1 MSAIAIM
8 TDSNSGIM
16 PSEGPDYG
24 IHVLPMPVIIDG
36 KTYFEGIDITPE
48 VFYEKQTSGAVIT
61 TSQPSP
67 GDVTDMWDSLLKEY
81 SEIVFIPMSS
91 GLSNTCQTAA
101 LLAEDEPY
109 AGRVFVVDNHRI
121 SVTQSMSVLDAV
133 TLAGQGRSG
142 AEIKE
147 ILEKEA
153 LDATIYIAVDTLE
166 YLKKGGR
173 ITPAAAALGTILK
186 LKPVLTI
193 QGDKLDSYAKAR
205 GMKSAFRTMLDA
217 LDADIAGRLSHLRE
231 SGRLKIGI
239 ANTHMDADKLE
250 NYKNELQKAFPDLEL
265 IYFPLTM
272 SIGTH
277 VGPGGLGIGAVRRNK
292 PLICRSDLYA
302 DSPRSTAAAL
312 SAFFNKC
319 GAAFRAAHFDLSFP
333 FRDADLLLT
342 GRACINVIYFPLL
355 PDILLLLEEIPD
367 PVSLRQEGLV
377 FRITLRHISG
387 KHPVITVDHQD
398 PPQKIRDQRRRM
410 IPE

>member
-1 MSAIAIM
+1 MKKADVFLADGFEEIEGLTVVDVLRRAGVEVNTVSVMGRKQIHGAHNILVDADVLFEDISAESADM
-8 TDSNSGIM
+8 L
-16 PSEGPDYG
+16 
-24 IHVLPMPVIIDG
+24 VLPGGMPG
-36 KTYFEGIDITPE
+36 TLNLKAHEGLR
-48 VFYEKQTSGAVIT
+48 
-61 TSQPSP
+61 
-67 GDVTDMWDSLLKEY
+67 SLLKTYDEV
-81 SEIVFIPMSS
+81 VFIPMSS

-147 ILEKEA
+147 ILEREA

-277 VGPGGLGIGAVRRNK
+277 VGPGGLGIGAV
-292 PLICRSDLYA
+292 
-302 DSPRSTAAAL
+302 
-312 SAFFNKC
+312 
-319 GAAFRAAHFDLSFP
+319 
-333 FRDADLLLT
+333 
-342 GRACINVIYFPLL
+342 
-355 PDILLLLEEIPD
+355 
-367 PVSLRQEGLV
+367 
-377 FRITLRHISG
+377 IS
-387 KHPVITVDHQD
+387 H
-398 PPQKIRDQRRRM
+398 
-410 IPE
+410 